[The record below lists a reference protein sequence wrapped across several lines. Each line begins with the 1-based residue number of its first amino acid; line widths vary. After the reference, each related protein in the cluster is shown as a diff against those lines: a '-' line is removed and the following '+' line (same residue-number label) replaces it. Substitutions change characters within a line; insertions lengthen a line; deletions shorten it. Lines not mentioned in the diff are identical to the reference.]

1 MFNIYLFAGSSGT
14 MCYKISEFLEKDL
27 LPPFFT
33 EEHLSHLIPF
43 QAELMDFF
51 KRVSL
56 SLWQLDQKNFPKNAY
71 DFSSTIAR
79 IVANLTS
86 SVDSR
91 QKVIVFCLFNLW
103 LINSNLEAGCSLPW
117 WFGYWQYGLGFSVC
131 WAWSHSCQVETFESL
146 EGGIQLCLVVRSLSR
161 KSTFTVLSIQWLKT
175 PWL

>member
-1 MFNIYLFAGSSGT
+1 MLSESKIEKCAELWNRYRSSLSYLLVDSSGTFFIELLQSLERTIAGLSLFYTHYTEMFNIYLFAGSSGT

-91 QKVIVFCLFNLW
+91 QKVIVFCLFNL
-103 LINSNLEAGCSLPW
+103 
-117 WFGYWQYGLGFSVC
+117 
-131 WAWSHSCQVETFESL
+131 
-146 EGGIQLCLVVRSLSR
+146 
-161 KSTFTVLSIQWLKT
+161 
-175 PWL
+175 